1 MMVFTENIA
10 TLAIEN
16 CLLLPL
22 ETIFTSKLLCGMGQE
37 QIQRIVSEPASF
49 DNDRQALR
57 LEIDALEACLA
68 TCRRYIKPVGLLK
81 YQRSKG
87 NLSKYNMLNP
97 IGCGVEYSLSALQRP
112 PRRHRY

>member
-1 MMVFTENIA
+1 
-10 TLAIEN
+10 
-16 CLLLPL
+16 
-22 ETIFTSKLLCGMGQE
+22 
-37 QIQRIVSEPASF
+37 
-49 DNDRQALR
+49 
-57 LEIDALEACLA
+57 
-68 TCRRYIKPVGLLK
+68 VGLLK